1 MGTTLPIAGQEWS
14 LKGQPGYGT
23 VENPPFDPRIL
34 NLPMRQ
40 VSTGYGGTKDS
51 TLYRGAMVGREA
63 NKGVKYKVNF
73 LYNPSTIVES
83 RSIDLNNQVLPDYA
97 RVPGD
102 SGDYQTALNTTVS
115 FSLLFDRTFE
125 VWDSKYQLDERGTF
139 GCSVDTNAFF
149 NLTGINQKQLV
160 PGVRGGKSSN
170 MVIQGPMAAVPI
182 DLYFGFG
189 SPGGL
194 HYFGIVSSM
203 GITYTHFSQQMV
215 PVRCAV
221 DIGFTMFSD
230 QKGSASN

>member
-14 LKGQPGYGT
+14 LKAQPGYNI
-23 VENPPFDPRIL
+23 VENPKFDSRIL

-40 VSTGYGGTKDS
+40 VSQGYGGTKDS
-51 TLYRGAMVGREA
+51 TLYRGALVGRTTGRE
-63 NKGVKYKVNF
+63 NVKYKVNF
-73 LYNPSTIVES
+73 LYNPSTITET
-83 RSIDLNNQVLPDYA
+83 RSIDLNNGVFPDYQ

-102 SGDYQTALNTTVS
+102 TGDYQTTLNTSIS
-115 FSLLFDRTFE
+115 FALLFDRTYE
-125 VWDSKYQLDERGTF
+125 MWDSKYQNTDVGTF

-149 NLTGINQKQLV
+149 NLCGINQKQVV
-160 PGVRGGKSSN
+160 PGVRGGSSSN
-170 MVIQGPMAAVPI
+170 MVVQGPMAAVPV

-194 HYFGIVSSM
+194 HYFGIISSL

-221 DIGFTMFSD
+221 DIGFTAYMD
-230 QKGSASN
+230 KKGAAS